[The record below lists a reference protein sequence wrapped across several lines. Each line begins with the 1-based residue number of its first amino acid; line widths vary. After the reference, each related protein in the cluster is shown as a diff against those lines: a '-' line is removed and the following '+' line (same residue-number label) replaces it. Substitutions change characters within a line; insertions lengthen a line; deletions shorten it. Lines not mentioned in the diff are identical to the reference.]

1 MGACG
6 ERTRDSE
13 RRMEYLDMATPDAD
27 IGPLLD
33 AVAFSARAHRPQVR
47 KDGQTPYV
55 SHVFRVCL
63 VVRHVFGVSDPRVLT
78 AAVLHDTI
86 EDTTT
91 DYDDLRERFGNEVAS
106 WVSALSK
113 DMRRPEDE
121 REKEYMATLA
131 RSPWQVQVCK
141 LADIFDNLVDCRH
154 LPPEKQATVRV
165 RTHSYLQALRTELK
179 PEVRPHWDTVADL
192 LKRIEG

>member
-1 MGACG
+1 MTTP
-6 ERTRDSE
+6 ESE
-13 RRMEYLDMATPDAD
+13 

-33 AVAFSARAHRPQVR
+33 AIAYSARVHRPQLR
-47 KDGQTPYV
+47 KDGETPYV

-63 VVRHVFGVSDPRVLT
+63 VVRHFFGVSDSRVLT

-91 DYDDLRERFGNEVAS
+91 DYDDLRDHFGDEVAS
-106 WVSALSK
+106 WVAALSK

-121 REKEYMATLA
+121 REQEYMAALA
-131 RSPWQVQVCK
+131 RAPWQVQVCK

-154 LPPEKQATVRV
+154 LPPEKQSTVRK
-165 RTHSYLQALRTELK
+165 RARDYLHALQINLK
-179 PEVRPHWDTVADL
+179 PEARQHWDTVSDL
-192 LKRIEG
+192 LKRIEA

>member
-1 MGACG
+1 MV
-6 ERTRDSE
+6 
-13 RRMEYLDMATPDAD
+13 TPAAD

-33 AVAFSARAHRPQVR
+33 AIAFSARAHRPQLR

-91 DYDDLRERFGNEVAS
+91 DYDDLRELFGDEVAS
-106 WVSALSK
+106 WVAALSK
-113 DMRRPEDE
+113 DMRQPEDE
-121 REKEYMATLA
+121 RERQYMATLA

-141 LADIFDNLVDCRH
+141 LADIFDNLVDCRQ
-154 LPPEKQATVRV
+154 LSPEKQATVRV
-165 RTHSYLQALRTELK
+165 RAHSYLQALWTDLK
-179 PEVRPHWDTVADL
+179 PEARSHWDTVADL

>member
-1 MGACG
+1 
-6 ERTRDSE
+6 
-13 RRMEYLDMATPDAD
+13 MAKPEAD

-33 AVAFSARAHRPQVR
+33 AIAFSARAHRAQLR
-47 KDGQTPYV
+47 KDGQTPYA

-63 VVRHVFGVSDPRVLT
+63 VVRQVFGVSDPRVLT

-91 DYDDLRERFGNEVAS
+91 DYDDLREEFGDEVAS
-106 WVSALSK
+106 WVAALSK
-113 DMRRPEDE
+113 DMRLPEEE
-121 REKEYMATLA
+121 REKDYMASLA

-154 LPPEKQATVRV
+154 LPPERQTTVRA
-165 RTHSYLQALRTELK
+165 RAHSYLRALQTDLK
-179 PEVRPHWDTVADL
+179 PEARPYWDMVADL